1 MSLISWA
8 WRATIRSGVRKGVRD
23 GVFGRDKSSL
33 ALGALVGGVKLI
45 EAAGK
50 DKPAETRLVAV
61 APGEVIELRHGP
73 VPASAAEM
81 RRLRRRARRLLRK
94 DPEAVAGRGRRARR
108 SARRRYEANVADWE
122 LAVARS
128 RAQGAKGRKARKAK
142 RQVQRAEGLALVAYT
157 RVLPN
162 GGDSAN

>member
-1 MSLISWA
+1 MSIIGWA
-8 WRATIRSGVRKGVRD
+8 WRATVRSGVRKGVRD

-45 EAAGK
+45 GVASK
-50 DKPAETRLVAV
+50 DKPAETRLIAV
-61 APGEVIELRHGP
+61 APGEVIELHHGP

-94 DPEAVAGRGRRARR
+94 DPVAVSGRGRRGRR
-108 SARRRYEANVADWE
+108 SARRLYEANVADWE
-122 LAVARS
+122 LAVAKS
-128 RAQGAKGRKARKAK
+128 RAQGTKGRKGRKAK
-142 RQVQRAEGLALVAYT
+142 RHVQQAEGLALVART

-162 GGDSAN
+162 GADSPN